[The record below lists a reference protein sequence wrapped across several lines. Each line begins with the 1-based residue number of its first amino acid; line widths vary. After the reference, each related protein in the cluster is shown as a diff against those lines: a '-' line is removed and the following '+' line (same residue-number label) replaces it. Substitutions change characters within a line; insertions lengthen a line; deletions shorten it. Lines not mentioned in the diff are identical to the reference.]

1 MTIEGWVIIG
11 IGALM
16 WWALVN
22 RAQRIE
28 RVLTEIRDLLYDGRS
43 DAKLAPS
50 WPHPI
55 APSQHEPEGRA
66 H

>member
-22 RAQRIE
+22 RARRIE
-28 RVLTEIRDLLYDGRS
+28 RVLTEIRDLLYEGRS
-43 DAKLAPS
+43 DAKLAP
-50 WPHPI
+50 
-55 APSQHEPEGRA
+55 
-66 H
+66 

>member
-28 RVLTEIRDLLYDGRS
+28 RVLTEIRDLLDVRS
-43 DAKLAPS
+43 DSRVPYRRTRVVGQSEYL
-50 WPHPI
+50 I
-55 APSQHEPEGRA
+55 L
-66 H
+66 